1 MKSKVFLLLLLVGP
15 IGASFI
21 RENVVFKKN
30 KDITTTRFRWLVAF
44 EIDLTPY
51 QTLIQNLNKHL
62 ADTAISV
69 STELLNYWQQERKD
83 PGKYLR
89 YENTISILN
98 HEFENLNQ
106 TQIFLLTELQDI
118 KSLHVD
124 KQNERSKRSLIPIV
138 GKALSFLFGTL
149 SESDIETIQKN
160 INTLAENQK
169 HITHVLSES
178 FGYEIVSRSN
188 SRKQKKY

>member
-1 MKSKVFLLLLLVGP
+1 MLLLVGP

-21 RENVVFKKN
+21 RENVVFKQT
-30 KDITTTRFRWLVAF
+30 KDITITRSRWLVAF

-62 ADTAISV
+62 EDTAISV

-89 YENTISILN
+89 YENTILSILN
-98 HEFENLNQ
+98 HELENLNQ
-106 TQIFLLTELQDI
+106 THIFLLTELQDI
-118 KSLHVD
+118 KSLHVV
-124 KQNERSKRSLIPIV
+124 KQHERNKRSLIPIV

-149 SESDIETIQKN
+149 SESDIETI
-160 INTLAENQK
+160 
-169 HITHVLSES
+169 
-178 FGYEIVSRSN
+178 
-188 SRKQKKY
+188 

>member
-51 QTLIQNLNKHL
+51 QILIQNLNKHL

-98 HEFENLNQ
+98 HELENLNQ
-106 TQIFLLTELQDI
+106 TQSFLLTELQDI
-118 KSLHVD
+118 KSLHVV
-124 KQNERSKRSLIPIV
+124 KQNERNKRSLIPIV